1 MPRAAWTFGA
11 SLLTSRLIL
20 PLPGAKY
27 QHRERAGRTRKACTV
42 SKYELKGDE
51 PLLHSLRLRVTASD
65 REHINK
71 HAEAAGLTVSEYLRR
86 CALRRVIMSRTD
98 DMMVR
103 ELRRI
108 AGLLKHVHIESGGA
122 YSADTAAGL
131 DSVRSAIDRIASA
144 SRAAG
149 RGGGVS

>member
-1 MPRAAWTFGA
+1 LSQFEQKGA
-11 SLLTSRLIL
+11 Q
-20 PLPGAKY
+20 PLDSVI
-27 QHRERAGRTRKACTV
+27 RV
-42 SKYELKGDE
+42 
-51 PLLHSLRLRVTASD
+51 RVTAAD
-65 REHINK
+65 RAHICK
-71 HAEAAGLTVSEYLRR
+71 QAEAACLTVSEYIRR
-86 CALRRVIMSRTD
+86 CATERVILSRTD
-98 DMMVR
+98 DVMIR

-108 AGLLKHVHIESGGA
+108 GGLLKHVHIESGGA